1 MQAPRKT
8 HLVKTLSFILLFHQ
22 QSFTILGI
30 QCFLLCHLQGLFFS
44 FFFLFIFERH
54 FVLCFFFFPLLGT
67 GPTTYFDYLLQLFHQ
82 QIYIYIYIY
91 CFLFFLGVTFLG
103 SSENWLIISFLFN
116 YFCPSNF
123 FFMGLFLC
131 VCVSE
136 RQYLLIFCSLFTK
149 LMNTRHL
156 LC

>member
-44 FFFLFIFERH
+44 FFFLFILERH
-54 FVLCFFFFPLLGT
+54 FVLCFFFFLYWVLVQPLILII
-67 GPTTYFDYLLQLFHQ
+67 YCNFS
-82 QIYIYIYIY
+82 INKYIYIYIY
-91 CFLFFLGVTFLG
+91 GFLFFLGVTFLG

-131 VCVSE
+131 VFVSE
-136 RQYLLIFCSLFTK
+136 RVFTNILFSVY
-149 LMNTRHL
+149 
-156 LC
+156 

>member
-54 FVLCFFFFPLLGT
+54 FVLCFFFPLLVLVQ
-67 GPTTYFDYLLQLFHQ
+67 PLILIIYCNFY
-82 QIYIYIYIY
+82 INKYIYIYIY
-91 CFLFFLGVTFLG
+91 GFLFFLGVTFLG